1 MSEWSGR
8 VRRITYYRS
17 PYDLHKYRGDKENR
31 YLKEGETQYAVTVET
46 GNGERIWFQSRSN
59 FHKDKLSYWNKK
71 EIRGSDSEQAHNA
84 KYGGKSYHFFPLL
97 NVGDQITV
105 TGDAKSEK
113 GGVKFLKTGAK
124 FKLSDGG
131 SVGVIDTS
139 RGTIIKSELDYLVKK
154 FGIKKIAVNRDFAR
168 DGIWQ
173 FLSGFQDAYTS
184 KFAASVIK
192 HRMNKLNDRELD
204 LELRARALLD
214 AIIKKRRIHFDAK
227 EHKSLVEKLKN
238 YLKTG
243 SIVDESLLM
252 VNGFLTEGVESDPP
266 SQFVKGGKVKLYH
279 YAKSDAPELLIDP
292 KKFLSGRG
300 SYSRRDF
307 QLSGKARSFWYLNP
321 ADREVFFSRANLY
334 SGYVKADKIYN
345 LLKDHLG
352 LKEES
357 KYVASIDFDKLFRL
371 VEEAGYQGVYY
382 KPGFDVVNMFVKV
395 KTKREYPAI
404 IPEWRLTRTPLT
416 LLEVY

>member
-1 MSEWSGR
+1 VSEWSGR

-17 PYDLHKYRGDKENR
+17 PYDLYKYRGDKENR
-31 YLKEGETQYAVTVET
+31 YLKGGEKQYAVTVET

-71 EIRGSDSEQAHNA
+71 EIRGSDMQQAHNA

-105 TGDAKSEK
+105 TGDARSEK

-154 FGIKKIAVNRDFAR
+154 FGIKKIAVNLDFAR
-168 DGIWQ
+168 DGLWQ
-173 FLSGFQDAYTS
+173 FLSGFQDAFTS

-204 LELRARALLD
+204 KELRARALLD

-227 EHKSLVEKLKN
+227 EHKSLVEKLKK
-238 YLKTG
+238 YLKSG
-243 SIVDESLLM
+243 VIAESL
-252 VNGFLTEGVESDPP
+252 
-266 SQFVKGGKVKLYH
+266 
-279 YAKSDAPELLIDP
+279 
-292 KKFLSGRG
+292 
-300 SYSRRDF
+300 
-307 QLSGKARSFWYLNP
+307 
-321 ADREVFFSRANLY
+321 
-334 SGYVKADKIYN
+334 
-345 LLKDHLG
+345 
-352 LKEES
+352 
-357 KYVASIDFDKLFRL
+357 
-371 VEEAGYQGVYY
+371 
-382 KPGFDVVNMFVKV
+382 
-395 KTKREYPAI
+395 
-404 IPEWRLTRTPLT
+404 RTPLY
-416 LLEVY
+416 LLEIEEPGIDWWEEPRNLREKLVLRIFNSKPKGTLKGSEVVWKDGMRSKDPTRPWYRKKDWKKMKWTHVSRAGCKTVIHYWLDPDGSRVYPKFKLVKQAEFGCK